1 MVSFEA
7 EIHGLIPVISSRNA
21 IMELA
26 IEIKG
31 SLFGIEKFSTGQ
43 ISVEIFP
50 CITVRL
56 SICGGRVTHS

>member
-1 MVSFEA
+1 MVSLEA
-7 EIHGLIPVISSRNA
+7 EIHALIPMISSRNI

-26 IEIKG
+26 IEIKD
-31 SLFGIEKFSTGQ
+31 SLFGTEKFSTGQ

-56 SICGGRVTHS
+56 SICGCRVTD